1 MQSQHTQNPPVAST
15 HGDLVEVRASTPF
28 TTTLTVAEGV
38 GLEHKRVIE
47 LVRRYRPDFEEFGTL
62 PFQTAKNRGSQG
74 RPTEYAELNEDQAT
88 YLITLFRN
96 TDIVRG
102 FKIRLVKAFRK
113 ALNEIERLTH
123 QRSEPQWQMI
133 RDETKVGFKWMNE
146 TLKESREAIGK
157 ETKAHHFSNEARMIN
172 AILSGKHGKLDR
184 DALSGAD
191 LVLMADL
198 QRLNAVLIGQNL
210 PYQARKEML
219 LQRSQKRL
227 AA

>member
-1 MQSQHTQNPPVAST
+1 MQNQHTQNPSVAST
-15 HGDLVEVRASTPF
+15 ALDLVEVRNGKAMVSS
-28 TTTLTVAEGV
+28 LKIAELFGRRHDRV
-38 GLEHKRVIE
+38 LNRVRELGLPVFWET
-47 LVRRYRPDFEEFGTL
+47 YSD
-62 PFQTAKNRGSQG
+62 SQG
-74 RPTEYAELNEDQAT
+74 KEQAMFWADERSALIVMPYLGGKKSLEGQTKLVDAYLTYHKMAERRA
-88 YLITLFRN
+88 
-96 TDIVRG
+96 
-102 FKIRLVKAFRK
+102 
-113 ALNEIERLTH
+113 
-123 QRSEPQWQMI
+123 EPEWKQV